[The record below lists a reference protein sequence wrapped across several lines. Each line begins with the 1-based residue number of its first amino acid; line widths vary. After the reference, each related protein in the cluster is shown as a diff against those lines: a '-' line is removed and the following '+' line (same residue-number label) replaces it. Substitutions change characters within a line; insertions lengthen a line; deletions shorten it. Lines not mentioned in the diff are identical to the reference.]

1 MASQLPVK
9 WSAFGQK
16 LPKYQPALSCFES
29 DMYQLNTTCF
39 EKSLRQR
46 SIATVAGVANRVAE
60 LGSLPSGAKMAMKIF
75 VKRVVTIFA
84 SNASFLR
91 VIANLQN

>member
-16 LPKYQPALSCFES
+16 LPKYKPALSGFES

-46 SIATVAGVANRVAE
+46 SIATIAGVV
-60 LGSLPSGAKMAMKIF
+60 KKINI
-75 VKRVVTIFA
+75 VVNWC
-84 SNASFLR
+84 SY
-91 VIANLQN
+91 